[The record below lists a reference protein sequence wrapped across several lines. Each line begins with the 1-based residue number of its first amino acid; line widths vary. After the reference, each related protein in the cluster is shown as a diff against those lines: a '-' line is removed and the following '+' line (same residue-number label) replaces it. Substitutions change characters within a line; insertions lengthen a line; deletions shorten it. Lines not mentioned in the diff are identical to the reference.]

1 MAAGCRRDRQ
11 PARRRHGQVAGHRI
25 FATGHRRGGA
35 DARRCGRDQGR
46 EGRGAVPRHPRPAHL
61 RGRERGAAADHRPRF
76 TEGGKHMKILQPPGW
91 PRPKG
96 YSNGISAKGRMIF
109 TGGIVGW
116 DEHESFPEY
125 RLHEQFARALRNTLT
140 ILAEDGAGPE
150 HVVRM
155 TCYIIDRDEY
165 LSQRDEIGAAWR
177 EIMGRSYPAM
187 ALVEVQRLVES
198 AALIEIETT
207 AVVPE

>member
-1 MAAGCRRDRQ
+1 
-11 PARRRHGQVAGHRI
+11 
-25 FATGHRRGGA
+25 
-35 DARRCGRDQGR
+35 
-46 EGRGAVPRHPRPAHL
+46 
-61 RGRERGAAADHRPRF
+61 
-76 TEGGKHMKILQPPGW
+76 MKILQPPGW

-125 RLHEQFARALRNTLT
+125 RLHEQFARALRNTLA